1 MAKVAKRRGR
11 YVLDFYDSRGRRKWV
26 TLPTGTTKE
35 NAKKKLKRIE
45 YKVSR
50 GAYLPEKRI
59 PFFKD
64 LAEKWLKSRK
74 HDIRSS
80 TYAMYKGHLANHFD
94 SVNDRKVNR
103 ITIQTVERFISKH
116 REAGRNIST
125 LKKLLGT
132 FGQVMRY
139 AVRHRLIDYNP
150 LVDAERPR
158 RQDHSDEKQ
167 IIVLTPD

>member
-1 MAKVAKRRGR
+1 
-11 YVLDFYDSRGRRKWV
+11 
-26 TLPTGTTKE
+26 
-35 NAKKKLKRIE
+35 
-45 YKVSR
+45 
-50 GAYLPEKRI
+50 
-59 PFFKD
+59 
-64 LAEKWLKSRK
+64 
-74 HDIRSS
+74 
-80 TYAMYKGHLANHFD
+80 LANHFD